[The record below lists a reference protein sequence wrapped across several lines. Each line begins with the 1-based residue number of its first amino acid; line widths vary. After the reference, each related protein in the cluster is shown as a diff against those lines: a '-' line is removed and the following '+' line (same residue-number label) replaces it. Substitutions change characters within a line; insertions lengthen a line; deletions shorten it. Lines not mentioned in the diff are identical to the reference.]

1 MVKDSSPIRNKSAEL
16 FGRRSI
22 FMFLF
27 GIGALA
33 VIVALVALI
42 YVLRKCKNGTYPKQK
57 KAGMAVF
64 VVCLLGGL
72 FFMGCDCI
80 TTIPTGHT
88 GIVTTFG
95 KVEDYTYEAGVHT
108 KAPWQQVVKMDNR
121 IQKAAVEMYCFSSD
135 IQEVSTI
142 YTINYQIEKANAQ
155 NIYRTIGKDYYETI
169 ILPRIEESVKS
180 MIAKY
185 NAESL
190 IASREQLSVEI
201 RADLTEKLASYNV
214 EVIDASIENL
224 DFSDAFTNAVEAKQV
239 AAQEKLKAEIQQEQA
254 NIEAKAAA
262 ERAVIAAQAEAEKA
276 VIEAEAAAEAAKKE
290 ADAKAYAGEKEAEAN
305 KKIADS
311 LTDALIDYKN
321 IEQWDGKLPT
331 YMGGDG
337 TFPVLNFGNETK
349 TNE

>member
-1 MVKDSSPIRNKSAEL
+1 
-16 FGRRSI
+16 
-22 FMFLF
+22 MFF
-27 GIGALA
+27 FIIGVLSLLIA
-33 VIVALVALI
+33 VCTIVYTAK
-42 YVLRKCKNGTYPKQK
+42 KCKHGAYPNHK
-57 KAGMAVF
+57 KAGTAIVAIA
-64 VVCLLGGL
+64 LLIGIVGITA
-72 FFMGCDCI
+72 DCI

-95 KVEDYTYEAGVHT
+95 RVEDYTYEAGVHT

-121 IQKAAVEMYCFSSD
+121 IQKAIVDMSCFSSD
-135 IQEVSTI
+135 IQEVDTS

-155 NIYRTIGKDYYETI
+155 TIYRTIGQDYYTTI
-169 ILPRIEESVKS
+169 ILPRIQESVKS

-185 NAESL
+185 DAEKL
-190 IASREQLSVEI
+190 IASREQLSSQI
-201 RADLTEKLASYNV
+201 REDLTAKLAVYNV

-276 VIEAEAAAEAAKKE
+276 VIQAEAAAEAQRKE

-305 KKIADS
+305 EKIAAS
-311 LTDALIDYKN
+311 LSQELIDYKTV
-321 IEQWDGKLPT
+321 EQWNGKLPT
-331 YMGGDG
+331 YVGGEG
-337 TFPVLNFGNETK
+337 TMPILNFGNDAKAAE
-349 TNE
+349 

>member
-1 MVKDSSPIRNKSAEL
+1 MFHD
-16 FGRRSI
+16 RRSQ

-27 GIGALA
+27 GIGVLA
-33 VIVALVALI
+33 VIVAVISLV
-42 YVLRKCKNGTYPKQK
+42 YVLKKCKHGTYPKQK
-57 KAGMAVF
+57 KIGLAVTAIAL
-64 VVCLLGGL
+64 VGGI
-72 FFMGCDCI
+72 FFMACDCI

-95 KVEDYTYEAGVHT
+95 RVEDYTYEAGVHT

-121 IQKAAVEMYCFSSD
+121 IQKASVEMFCFSSD
-135 IQEVSTI
+135 IQEVSTV

-155 NIYRTIGKDYYETI
+155 TIYRTIGKDYYTTI

-201 RADLTEKLASYNV
+201 REDLTAKLAAYNV

-276 VIEAEAAAEAAKKE
+276 VIEAEAQAEAAKKE

-305 KKIADS
+305 KKISES
-311 LTDALIDYKN
+311 LTKELIEYKTV
-321 IEQWDGKLPT
+321 EQWNGELPT
-331 YMGGDG
+331 YMGGEG
-337 TFPVLNFGNETK
+337 TVPVLNFGQN
-349 TNE
+349 TNENE

>member
-1 MVKDSSPIRNKSAEL
+1 MFF
-16 FGRRSI
+16 FG
-22 FMFLF
+22 L
-27 GIGALA
+27 GVLA
-33 VIVALVALI
+33 ILVAIVSLVYI
-42 YVLRKCKNGTYPKQK
+42 TSKCKQGAYPKQK
-57 KAGMAVF
+57 KIGLAVMAVGF
-64 VVCLLGGL
+64 VAGI
-72 FFMGCDCI
+72 FFIGSDCI

-95 KVEDYTYEAGVHT
+95 RVEDYTYEAGVHT

-121 IQKAAVEMYCFSSD
+121 IQKAEVDMLSFSSD
-135 IQEVSTI
+135 IQEVSTV

-155 NIYRTIGKDYYETI
+155 TIYRTIGQDYYNTI

-190 IASREQLSVEI
+190 ISSRVQLSEEI
-201 RADLTEKLASYNV
+201 RADLTEKLAAYNV

-305 KKIADS
+305 KKLADS
-311 LTDALIDYKN
+311 ITDSLIEYKT
-321 IEQWDGKLPT
+321 IEQWNGQLPT
-331 YMGGDG
+331 YQGGEG
-337 TFPVLNFGNETK
+337 TFPILNFDK

>member
-1 MVKDSSPIRNKSAEL
+1 
-16 FGRRSI
+16 
-22 FMFLF
+22 MFF
-27 GIGALA
+27 FIIGVLSLLIA
-33 VIVALVALI
+33 VCTIVYTAK
-42 YVLRKCKNGTYPKQK
+42 KCKHGAYPNHK
-57 KAGMAVF
+57 KAGTAIVAIAILVGIF
-64 VVCLLGGL
+64 AISA
-72 FFMGCDCI
+72 DCI

-95 KVEDYTYEAGVHT
+95 RVEDYTYEAGVHT

-121 IQKAAVEMYCFSSD
+121 IQKAIVDMSCFSSD
-135 IQEVSTI
+135 IQEVDTS

-155 NIYRTIGKDYYETI
+155 TIYRTIGQDYYTTI
-169 ILPRIEESVKS
+169 ILPRIQESVKS

-185 NAESL
+185 DAEKL
-190 IASREQLSVEI
+190 IASREQLSSQI
-201 RADLTEKLASYNV
+201 REDLTAKLAIYNV

-276 VIEAEAAAEAAKKE
+276 VIQAEAAAEAQRKE

-305 KKIADS
+305 EKIAAS
-311 LTDALIDYKN
+311 LSQELIDYKTV
-321 IEQWDGKLPT
+321 EQWNGELPT
-331 YMGGDG
+331 YVGGEG
-337 TFPVLNFGNETK
+337 TMPILNFGNDAKAAE
-349 TNE
+349 

>member
-1 MVKDSSPIRNKSAEL
+1 MMSNIHRH
-16 FGRRSI
+16 FGWQKEFI
-22 FMFLF
+22 MFLF
-27 GIGALA
+27 GVGVIA
-33 VIVALVALI
+33 VIIAVCTLVYTLK
-42 YVLRKCKNGTYPKQK
+42 KCQHGTYPKQK
-57 KAGMAVF
+57 KTGTLVTVVALCLGIFCMAS
-64 VVCLLGGL
+64 
-72 FFMGCDCI
+72 DCI

-95 KVEDYTYEAGVHT
+95 RVENYTYEAGVHT

-121 IQKAAVEMYCFSSD
+121 IQKASVSMSCFSSD

-155 NIYRTIGKDYYETI
+155 TIYRTIGKDYYSTI

-201 RADLTEKLASYNV
+201 REDLTTKLAAYNV

-262 ERAVIAAQAEAEKA
+262 ERAVIAAEAEAEKA
-276 VIEAEAAAEAAKKE
+276 VIQAEAAAEAAKKE

-305 KKIADS
+305 QKIANS
-311 LTDALIDYKN
+311 LTEDLIEYKT
-321 IEQWDGKLPT
+321 IEQWNGELPT
-331 YMGGDG
+331 YVGGESSI
-337 TFPVLNFGNETK
+337 PVLNFGQNTA
-349 TNE
+349 ND

>member
-1 MVKDSSPIRNKSAEL
+1 
-16 FGRRSI
+16 
-22 FMFLF
+22 MFF
-27 GIGALA
+27 FIIGVLSLLIA
-33 VIVALVALI
+33 VCTIVYTAK
-42 YVLRKCKNGTYPKQK
+42 KCKHGAYPNHK
-57 KAGMAVF
+57 KAGTAIVAIA
-64 VVCLLGGL
+64 LLIGIVGITA
-72 FFMGCDCI
+72 DCI

-95 KVEDYTYEAGVHT
+95 RVEDYTYEAGVHT

-121 IQKAAVEMYCFSSD
+121 IQKAIVDMSCFSSD
-135 IQEVSTI
+135 IQEVDTS

-155 NIYRTIGKDYYETI
+155 TIYRTIGQDYYTTI
-169 ILPRIEESVKS
+169 ILPRIQESVKS

-185 NAESL
+185 DAEKL
-190 IASREQLSVEI
+190 IASREQLSSQI
-201 RADLTEKLASYNV
+201 REDLTAKLAVYNV

-276 VIEAEAAAEAAKKE
+276 VIQAEAAAEAQRKE

-305 KKIADS
+305 EKIAAS
-311 LTDALIDYKN
+311 LSQELIDYKTV
-321 IEQWDGKLPT
+321 EQWNGELPT
-331 YMGGDG
+331 YVGGEG
-337 TFPVLNFGNETK
+337 TMPILNFGNDAKAAE
-349 TNE
+349 

>member
-1 MVKDSSPIRNKSAEL
+1 
-16 FGRRSI
+16 
-22 FMFLF
+22 MFLF
-27 GIGALA
+27 GIGVLA
-33 VIVALVALI
+33 VIVAVISLV
-42 YVLRKCKNGTYPKQK
+42 YVLKKCKHGTYPKQK
-57 KAGMAVF
+57 KIGLAVTAIAL
-64 VVCLLGGL
+64 VGGI
-72 FFMGCDCI
+72 FFMACDCI

-95 KVEDYTYEAGVHT
+95 RVEDYTYEAGVHT

-121 IQKAAVEMYCFSSD
+121 IQKASVEMFCFSSD
-135 IQEVSTI
+135 IQEVSTV

-155 NIYRTIGKDYYETI
+155 TIYRTIGKDYYTTI

-201 RADLTEKLASYNV
+201 REDLTAKLAAYNV

-276 VIEAEAAAEAAKKE
+276 VIEAEAQAEAAKKE

-305 KKIADS
+305 KKISES
-311 LTDALIDYKN
+311 LTEELIEYKTV
-321 IEQWDGKLPT
+321 EQWNGELPT
-331 YMGGDG
+331 YMGGEG
-337 TFPVLNFGNETK
+337 TVPVLNFGQN
-349 TNE
+349 TNENE

>member
-1 MVKDSSPIRNKSAEL
+1 
-16 FGRRSI
+16 
-22 FMFLF
+22 MFF
-27 GIGALA
+27 FIIGVLSLLIA
-33 VIVALVALI
+33 VCTIVYTAK
-42 YVLRKCKNGTYPKQK
+42 KCKHGAYPNHK
-57 KAGMAVF
+57 KAGTAIVAIT
-64 VVCLLGGL
+64 LLIGIVGITA
-72 FFMGCDCI
+72 DCI

-95 KVEDYTYEAGVHT
+95 RVEDYTYEAGVHT

-121 IQKAAVEMYCFSSD
+121 IQKAIVDMSCFSSD
-135 IQEVSTI
+135 IQEVDTS

-155 NIYRTIGKDYYETI
+155 TIYRTIGQDYYTTI
-169 ILPRIEESVKS
+169 ILPRIQESVKS

-185 NAESL
+185 DAEKL
-190 IASREQLSVEI
+190 IASREQLSSQI
-201 RADLTEKLASYNV
+201 REDLTAKLAVYNV

-276 VIEAEAAAEAAKKE
+276 VIQAEAAAEAQKKE

-305 KKIADS
+305 EKIAAS
-311 LTDALIDYKN
+311 LSQELIDYKTV
-321 IEQWDGKLPT
+321 EQWNGELPT
-331 YMGGDG
+331 YVGGEG
-337 TFPVLNFGNETK
+337 TMPILNFGNDAKAAE
-349 TNE
+349 